1 MSVDAVLVKG
11 KQFEAS
17 RKQCLDSINEA
28 AKEVCQ
34 ELSELKI
41 KYGVRHGSNP
51 DDRVEIFF
59 YIEHE
64 TGKIDSLGINYSN
77 ALSKK
82 SVAEHKSLF
91 LLTIEHRFQQ
101 WIKNGS
107 DK

>member
-17 RKQCLDSINEA
+17 RKQCLDSINKA
-28 AKEVCQ
+28 AKEVAQ
-34 ELSELKI
+34 ELEELKV
-41 KYGVRHGSNP
+41 KYSVRQGSSP
-51 DDRVEIFF
+51 DDRIEIYF
-59 YIEHE
+59 YIERE
-64 TGKIDSLGINYSN
+64 TGKIDSLGIIYSK

-82 SVAEHKSLF
+82 TVEEHKSQF
-91 LLTIEHRFQQ
+91 LLTIELKLQE